1 MQKTLSE
8 LKKMVN
14 KHFYNEAKIMNEII
28 ESKISKEE
36 NKELKEF
43 MLNHPFTKVSEL
55 IL

>member
-14 KHFYNEAKIMNEII
+14 KHFNEAKIMNEII

>member
-36 NKELKEF
+36 NKEL
-43 MLNHPFTKVSEL
+43 
-55 IL
+55 

>member
-8 LKKMVN
+8 LKKIVN
-14 KHFYNEAKIMNEII
+14 EHFYNEAKIMKNEII

-43 MLNHPFTKVSEL
+43 MLNHPRLFLYFS
-55 IL
+55 